1 MSYRVKHIFRTVQGE
16 GHWMGRPAV
25 FVRFVGCNVWSGYEA
40 DRERDAARSGAQCP
54 LWCDTDFTKEGSAT
68 YTASAL
74 VQAMRDEGGPID
86 FCVLTGGEPLLQADA
101 PLMEALHDAGYVVA
115 VETNGTQSIADHF
128 TTEDGTTHPPDWVV
142 CSPKHSEDDLVLEWF
157 DELKVV
163 VPDYPPADYQQ
174 FATRARAHTLAGRRA
189 PLLWVQPEDGPRL
202 DKAQEQAVA
211 WALEHPAWRVS
222 TQTHKV
228 LGVA

>member
-1 MSYRVKHIFRTVQGE
+1 MAYRVKHIFRTVQGE

-40 DRERDAARSGAQCP
+40 DRERDAARSGAKCP

-68 YTASAL
+68 YTATEL
-74 VQAMRDEGGPID
+74 VQAMRTEGGPID

-101 PLMEALHDAGYVVA
+101 NLIQALHAAGYFVA

-128 TTEDGTTHPPDWVV
+128 TAEDDTTHPPDWVV
-142 CSPKHSEDDLVLEWF
+142 CSPKHPEDDLVLEWF

-163 VPDYPPADYQQ
+163 VPDYPPAAYQR
-174 FATRARAHTLAGRRA
+174 FATRARPHTLAGHDA

-202 DKAQEQAVA
+202 EQAQEQAVA
-211 WALEHPAWRVS
+211 WALDHPEWRVS